1 MLYSL
6 GQLMEKH
13 ADELAAIEAM
23 DTGKTFGWA
32 RNVDV
37 AASIDVIKHY
47 AGWADKHFGQ
57 VSETD
62 ERKLTYTRHEPIGVV
77 GQITPWNF
85 PRMLLSS

>member
-1 MLYSL
+1 
-6 GQLMEKH
+6 MEKH
-13 ADELAAIEAM
+13 ADELSAIETM

-32 RNVDV
+32 RNVDI

-47 AGWADKHFGQ
+47 AGWADKNFGQ

-85 PRMLLSS
+85 PRMFLLCLVSVLG